1 MSRTIYVTGFGP
13 FAGHEERNASWEAV
27 KLLPDTYH
35 HKNIEYRV
43 KKLEI
48 PVTYEAVDAV
58 VPKIWNEN
66 PAVCSA
72 VVGFDPVNLMNV
84 FILQLVIHVGVHGRI
99 ETINLEK
106 CSYSSGYCRPDFANK
121 CLPCDKISLKSAT
134 TEGKCE
140 YLETSLDVEAIAR
153 ELDAVKC
160 QCSRE
165 VGSYLCGYIYLK
177 SLDVDR
183 DRTLFIHVPGIG
195 KPYSSEQ
202 TKDAIYQVMDRCI
215 RQLDSKGML

>member
-1 MSRTIYVTGFGP
+1 MVTSTIYVTGFGP

-27 KLLPDTYH
+27 KLLPDSYQ
-35 HKNIEYRV
+35 HKDTTYRV
-43 KKLEI
+43 KMLEI

-58 VPKIWNEN
+58 VPKIWNDN
-66 PAVCSA
+66 PT
-72 VVGFDPVNLMNV
+72 
-84 FILQLVIHVGVHGRI
+84 LVIHVGVHGRI
-99 ETINLEK
+99 DSINLEK
-106 CSYSSGYCRPDFANK
+106 CSYSSGYCRPDFANR
-121 CLPCDKISLKSAT
+121 CLPCDKISLNSAT
-134 TEGKCE
+134 EEGKCE
-140 YLETSLDVEAIAR
+140 LLETNLDVDAIAR

-160 QCSRE
+160 CCSRE

-183 DRTLFIHVPGIG
+183 DRTLFIHVPDIG

-215 RQLDSKGML
+215 RQLDSKGLL